1 MIRMKLGA
9 LIEAEVALTKLDLL
23 SKEHKLS
30 FKATYKLGRI
40 IKKIQPDLVDYYTE
54 KKKILELVGKE
65 KTELKVVKEGEAP
78 QEVGIGSYDIIDHE
92 KWQKYMK
99 ELVGNDIEL
108 SNIFPFTVEDLE
120 GITELDTDDFFQ
132 LGNFLDQSDT
142 EAEPKERKKISVT
155 FDKVEPVLPEVVP
168 VVPIP
173 EVLPGVLEEVQSEV
187 AE

>member
-1 MIRMKLGA
+1 M
-9 LIEAEVALTKLDLL
+9 
-23 SKEHKLS
+23 
-30 FKATYKLGRI
+30 
-40 IKKIQPDLVDYYTE
+40 
-54 KKKILELVGKE
+54 
-65 KTELKVVKEGEAP
+65 KVVKEGEAP

-173 EVLPGVLEEVQSEV
+173 EVLEEVQSEV